1 MDPDSPLVTPGFDTR
16 ARQRT
21 QSPRAAMDEYQAH
34 MKEGRF
40 PEALSTLES
49 LLSDRPDDPAL
60 LYLIAA
66 THRAAGNSNQAAPT
80 LQRVITLD
88 PQHVPAR
95 KLLCII
101 WTETG
106 RCTEAEAQIN
116 QLIED
121 ETADAEAWALRGA
134 ARLRCGDMA
143 GAAADAEHALQIDP
157 KMHKAYL
164 VRCALAIRQGKL
176 DAARDDIVAA
186 RNAGALESNWMP
198 LSEELARRVAL
209 QKRQSGA
216 PAAP

>member
-1 MDPDSPLVTPGFDTR
+1 ME
-16 ARQRT
+16 Q
-21 QSPRAAMDEYQAH
+21 YQAH
-34 MKEGRF
+34 IEKKEF

-49 LLSDRPDDPAL
+49 LLRDRPDDPAL

-88 PQHVPAR
+88 PQHAPAR

-116 QLIED
+116 ELIED
-121 ETADAEAWALRGA
+121 GTADAEAWALRGA

-143 GAAADAEHALQIDP
+143 GAAADAEQALQIDP

-164 VRCALAIRQGKL
+164 VRCALEIRQGKL

-186 RNAGALESNWMP
+186 RKAGAPEGNWMP
-198 LSEELARRVAL
+198 LSEELARRLAI
-209 QKRQSGA
+209 QKRPSGA
-216 PAAP
+216 PTAP